1 MKKWKLE
8 LRENKTA
15 IIVIEDIDLL
25 DECDIEAIVDEYVS
39 DKHISLGPPYADD
52 DDGMTMVDL
61 THHPEIGIRKGNRES
76 CEKLMS
82 KIKEMAAQSVLNATR
97 QGVVNEN

>member
-25 DECDIEAIVDEYVS
+25 NECDIEAIVDEYVS
-39 DKHISLGPPYADD
+39 DKHISLGPLYADD
-52 DDGMTMVDL
+52 DDDMVMVDL
-61 THHPEIGIRKGNRES
+61 THRPEIGIRKANKES

-82 KIKEMAAQSVLNATR
+82 KMKEMVAAR